1 MNNKRMIIN
10 IGTIG
15 AAAILL
21 VGCSGTINHNGKS
34 KTIEQAEES
43 IEAQLEKEN
52 PGKDY
57 EVDINSE
64 YKKKKRGKRK

>member
-1 MNNKRMIIN
+1 MKKLIF
-10 IGTIG
+10 GIG
-15 AAAILL
+15 ALVLL
-21 VGCSGTINHNGKS
+21 TGCSGTIKHEGKT

-43 IEAQLEKEN
+43 IEAQIEKEN

-64 YKKKKRGKRK
+64 YKKKKKRGKR